1 MTNRIFYD
9 GINALKLPKDA
20 AGVMG
25 YDNGPI
31 SQWRPEWWDLFPTS
45 VKAHISVFSSANT
58 GTVLDVENGDATP
71 AQSVDWVLMRR
82 KAGVDPT
89 VYMNMSTWPQVRGA
103 FQGRKVQEP
112 HYLVA
117 QYDNVQEIPA
127 GAIGKQYY
135 NNDFL
140 GYDLSAIAPYWPGVD
155 AAPVAVMPEWPG
167 YSFVYDPKKP
177 VRFDSHVQTWQ
188 LQMRKRGWNIQA
200 DGQYGPKSAATC
212 LAFQKDSTAHG
223 WALSEDSI
231 VGEHTW
237 GATWRRPVSK

>member
-9 GINALKLPKDA
+9 SIDATKIPKDA
-20 AGVMG
+20 VGVMG

-31 SQWRPEWWDLFPTS
+31 SQWHPGWWNLFPRA
-45 VKAHISVFSSANT
+45 VRVHISVFASANT
-58 GTVLDVENGDATP
+58 GTVLDVEHGDATP

-89 VYMNMSTWPQVRGA
+89 VYMNMSTWPAVRAA
-103 FQGRKVQEP
+103 FKARKVQEP
-112 HYLVA
+112 HYWVA

-140 GYDLSAIAPYWPGVD
+140 GYDLSVIAPYWPGVD
-155 AAPVAVMPEWPG
+155 TAPATVMPEWPG
-167 YSFVYDPKKP
+167 YLFQYKP
-177 VRFDSHVQTWQ
+177 GAVTKFDAHVQTWQ
-188 LQMRKRGWNIQA
+188 LQMRRRGWNIQA
-200 DGQYGPKSAATC
+200 DGLYGPRSADTC
-212 LAFQKDSTAHG
+212 LAFQQDSTAHG
-223 WALSEDSI
+223 WPLSEDGI